1 VGGRLWPRPL
11 IGIPVAILYYFV
23 LDHFIQGLTGA
34 GTGP

>member
-1 VGGRLWPRPL
+1 MLMAGGLL